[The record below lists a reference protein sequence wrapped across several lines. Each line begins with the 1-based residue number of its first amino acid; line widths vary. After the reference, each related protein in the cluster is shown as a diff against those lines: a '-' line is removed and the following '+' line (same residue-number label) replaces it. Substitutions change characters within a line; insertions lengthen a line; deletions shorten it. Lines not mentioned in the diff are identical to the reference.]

1 MRTRFRIVFV
11 AVAMAVA
18 GCDRPVEAR
27 SADEA
32 VFELGGDA
40 KPLSQWLEAAR
51 KRQQATTRVEAPVL
65 QLPTPKLPVRV
76 RIARLQS
83 GETLSDLCRREL
95 GDANAWRKVAEFNG
109 WSEADL
115 RRLSVGT
122 EVRLPVD

>member
-11 AVAMAVA
+11 VVATALA
-18 GCDRPVEAR
+18 GCERAAQAR

-40 KPLSQWLEAAR
+40 KPLSEWLATAR
-51 KRQQATTRVEAPVL
+51 KRQQASTRIEAPL
-65 QLPTPKLPVRV
+65 LSLPTPKLPVRV
-76 RIARLQS
+76 RIARLEP

-95 GDANAWRKVAEFNG
+95 ADANAWRKVAEFNG